1 MIDPLLQAILDDAE
15 SHMRKSLDHLDNEL
29 ATIRAGRANAAMLD
43 NVRVDAYGSSMPLNQ
58 VASVSAP
65 QPDLISIQPWDK
77 GQIGAI
83 ERGITQANLGL
94 NPTNNGTAILLSIP
108 PLTEERRRD
117 LVKSARAKG
126 EEAKVAIRNGRRHAK
141 DALKKVATAESL
153 SEDSEYEAE
162 GALQALTDKFVA
174 RVDTA
179 LDAKEK
185 DIMTV

>member
-1 MIDPLLQAILDDAE
+1 MIDPQLQEILDAAE
-15 SHMRKSLDHLDNEL
+15 AHMTKSLVHLDNEL
-29 ATIRAGRANAAMLD
+29 ATIRAGRANPAMLD

-94 NPTNNGTAILLSIP
+94 NPTNNGNSILISIP

-141 DALKKVATAESL
+141 DALKKTATANHL
-153 SEDSEYEAE
+153 SEDTEYEAE
-162 GALQALTDKFVA
+162 GALQTLTDRYVA
-174 RVDTA
+174 RVDAA